1 MQTYTPAE
9 LDVELARRKQCPPTL
24 DYTDREEV
32 TTVAKLRAEL
42 DATSLTHEEREWRG
56 WELALAERQAVT
68 APKRPFYRTVFGV
81 TH

>member
-1 MQTYTPAE
+1 MKTYTPAE

-24 DYTDREEV
+24 DDTDREEV

-42 DATSLTHEEREWRG
+42 DTTPLTHEEREWRE

-68 APKRPFYRTVFGV
+68 GPKRPFYRMVFGV
-81 TH
+81 RH